1 MIDGNGSADSGLKGE
16 AEKEIKKKSLV
27 EQARSF
33 ERMREHSATELEL
46 RAKMKASE
54 DAFVRDRKAWEAHR
68 RTSPGTFTA
77 NRNLERHRAAHP
89 WIVEN
94 EVPDRPKINL
104 EQLNA
109 IVDRATKGAVVKA
122 PVYIRKIG
130 ATTEANKSA
139 KLDRTQLQ
147 AIIKDAVQKAWAEK
161 KVADNTPSPVSL
173 QEVSNPCWPGRFS
186 P

>member
-1 MIDGNGSADSGLKGE
+1 M
-16 AEKEIKKKSLV
+16 
-27 EQARSF
+27 
-33 ERMREHSATELEL
+33 
-46 RAKMKASE
+46 
-54 DAFVRDRKAWEAHR
+54 
-68 RTSPGTFTA
+68 
-77 NRNLERHRAAHP
+77 
-89 WIVEN
+89 
-94 EVPDRPKINL
+94 PKINL

-173 QEVSNPCWPGRFS
+173 QEVNNTLLARSLQPIKPERTPTRAEVRAETGPGVHDEVTQFVGVARAQRKLVR
-186 P
+186 PKA